1 MIKNLGAL
9 EVGQLSERLV
19 SGYYAHLAAFHVAT
33 DPRAI
38 ALAPETKP
46 GFIVPVGCVKR
57 KDGSEHVYHFNLFL
71 AKARD
76 DPNIKLDMERIW
88 LSGAVL
94 SVGDEL
100 SAHEYFDRAPELE
113 LLRHVRNGIAHGNR
127 FRLDNPKSLLKYP
140 AHNRLAWVRSDLKTE
155 FQIEAAHH
163 GIPVLFSFM
172 GPADVLDLLLSVGQY
187 LNRMG
192 NGDPLRP

>member
-9 EVGQLSERLV
+9 AVGQLSERLV
-19 SGYYAHLAAFHVAT
+19 SGYYAHLAAIHVAT

-46 GFIVPVGCVKR
+46 GFIVPVGFVKR
-57 KDGSEHVYHFNLFL
+57 KDGSEHAYHFNLFL

-100 SAHEYFDRAPELE
+100 SAHGYFDRAPELE

-127 FRLDNPKSLLKYP
+127 FRLDNPKSWLKYP

-155 FQIEAAHH
+155 FEIEPAHH
-163 GIPVLFSFM
+163 GIPVLFSYM